1 MKIKS
6 NFITITAVA
15 IACACITQQSAN
27 AAGGKSTTPDTST
40 APSNKP
46 AAGGGGG
53 GGGGRSTTPTPT
65 PAPKPVL
72 PALSQG
78 PITFTAAGPI
88 NGSMPVCTG
97 DYRIGAYYPTLLDMT
112 VNVSVS
118 SLNVPDG
125 TVLYVNSIGTVGTF
139 YPYTPNSM
147 SVVGGA
153 ALCSEKIF
161 VGVGV
166 GLAGV
171 TISDASGTVIFAG
184 N

>member
-1 MKIKS
+1 MKLKS
-6 NFITITAVA
+6 NLLAVLA
-15 IACACITQQSAN
+15 LVAACSLLQNSH
-27 AAGGKSTTPDTST
+27 AAGGKSSTTSDTST

-53 GGGGRSTTPTPT
+53 KSTTPA
-65 PAPKPVL
+65 PAPA
-72 PALSQG
+72 PALSAG
-78 PITFTAAGPI
+78 PITFSSS
-88 NGSMPVCTG
+88 GSVSGTCTG
-97 DYRIGAYYPTLLDMT
+97 DYRIGAYYPTLLDMS

-125 TVLYVNSIGTVGTF
+125 TLLYVRAIGTAGTM
-139 YPYTPNSM
+139 YPYTGNVITVS
-147 SVVGGA
+147 GGA
-153 ALCSEKIF
+153 GICTEKLF

-171 TISDASGTVIFAG
+171 TIMDASGNILFAG

>member
-6 NFITITAVA
+6 NLIAIVAVTVVCGFIAP
-15 IACACITQQSAN
+15 QSAS
-27 AAGGKSTTPDTST
+27 AAGGKTSTPPDTST
-40 APSNKP
+40 SASSKP

-53 GGGGRSTTPTPT
+53 GKSTTTTPTP
-65 PAPKPVL
+65 PP
-72 PALSQG
+72 PALASG
-78 PITFTAAGPI
+78 PITFAASGPV
-88 NGSMPVCTG
+88 NGTTPVCTG
-97 DYRIGAYYPTLLDMT
+97 DYSIQAYYPTLLDMS

-125 TVLYVNSIGTVGTF
+125 TVLYVNTVNTGYS
-139 YPYTPNSM
+139 YPYSLNSF
-147 SVVGGA
+147 VITGGTG
-153 ALCSEKIF
+153 LCTEKLF

-171 TISDASGTVIFAG
+171 TITDASGTIIFAG

>member
-1 MKIKS
+1 MKLKS
-6 NFITITAVA
+6 NLLALLAVTV
-15 IACACITQQSAN
+15 ACGFITQQSAN
-27 AAGGKSTTPDTST
+27 AGGGKSSTTPDTST

-53 GGGGRSTTPTPT
+53 GRSTTPTPT
-65 PAPKPVL
+65 PTPTPAPVL
-72 PALSQG
+72 SSG
-78 PITFTAAGPI
+78 PITFAAAGPVY
-88 NGSMPVCTG
+88 GTTPVCIG

-125 TVLYVNSIGTVGTF
+125 TVLYVNVVGTGLL
-139 YPYTPNSM
+139 YPYTSNAI
-147 SVVGGA
+147 VIIGGA
-153 ALCSEKIF
+153 GVCSEKLF
-161 VGVGV
+161 VGLNV

-171 TISDASGTVIFAG
+171 TISDASGAILFAG

>member
-1 MKIKS
+1 MKLKS
-6 NFITITAVA
+6 NLCAFIATGLLCGLVA
-15 IACACITQQSAN
+15 QPQSVSAKGS
-27 AAGGKSTTPDTST
+27 ATDTTT
-40 APSNKP
+40 APSSKP
-46 AAGGGGG
+46 AAGGG

-65 PAPKPVL
+65 PTPPVL
-72 PALSQG
+72 SSG
-78 PITFTAAGPI
+78 PITFTASGPV
-88 NGSMPVCTG
+88 NGSTPVCTG

-125 TVLYVNSIGTVGTF
+125 TVLYVRAMGTVGTF
-139 YPYTPNSM
+139 YPYTSNSM
-147 SVVGGA
+147 VVTAGSA
-153 ALCSEKIF
+153 ICSEKIF

-171 TISDASGTVIFAG
+171 TITDASGTIIFAG